1 MHLRSS
7 EWEMGN
13 IFSCTLEIPVSAM
26 PLHGNK
32 WGFLQSPAK
41 WLHPIGLVN
50 DLASV
55 IRLSYQCNTSGMK
68 AFVLK
73 KIQLVQNASVH
84 PFNNA
89 HYRHLTITSSTLY
102 TGKPVNPEA
111 LQWTTFL
118 LQQNGSLE
126 ITAGLKHCHE
136 GWPKPVERTALD
148 KRDHLRSSP
157 PPAAIS
163 SHALGS
169 CLYLT
174 LKRNLHPRD
183 VSKPYQNKCPA
194 EQITALV
201 VLKARPTLHPCPN
214 ATEEMLKHGH
224 KIKSYQPF
232 LLALIWMPLKK

>member
-148 KRDHLRSSP
+148 KKGSSQIFTPTCCNFKSCFRILFIFNIKKESAPKRCVQTLPKQMPCRADYCTGGFESRTNP
-157 PPAAIS
+157 PPMPQ
-163 SHALGS
+163 
-169 CLYLT
+169 CYW
-174 LKRNLHPRD
+174 RD
-183 VSKPYQNKCPA
+183 AK
-194 EQITALV
+194 TW
-201 VLKARPTLHPCPN
+201 T
-214 ATEEMLKHGH
+214 
-224 KIKSYQPF
+224 
-232 LLALIWMPLKK
+232 